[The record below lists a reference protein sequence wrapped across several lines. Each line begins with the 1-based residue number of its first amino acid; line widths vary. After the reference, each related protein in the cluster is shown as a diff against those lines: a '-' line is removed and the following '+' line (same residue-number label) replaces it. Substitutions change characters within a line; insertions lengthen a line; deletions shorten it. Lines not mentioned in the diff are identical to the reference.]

1 MHHSTLAPL
10 WQLSAVASASS
21 PPVPGLLTVVLV
33 DPEPRADSYPL
44 LLNVVRLYRVKAYA
58 MPALT
63 TAARSSSAVPLLAPG

>member
-1 MHHSTLAPL
+1 M
-10 WQLSAVASASS
+10 
-21 PPVPGLLTVVLV
+21 LV